1 MKTQIIDKRLSENK
15 KLKKKKA
22 STLNLILSLILKQ
35 TKNHQ
40 LIYDPPIQK
49 NTKKKQMKS
58 LLLFSFSCFVI
69 RMYM

>member
-1 MKTQIIDKRLSENK
+1 METQIIDKRLSENK
-15 KLKKKKA
+15 KLKKKA
-22 STLNLILSLILKQ
+22 STSNLILSLILKQ

-49 NTKKKQMKS
+49 KYKKQQMKS